1 MTENT
6 VLYTQILRVN
16 EQQQL
21 SHVTAVPTD
30 ELFSLAGLC
39 HRSKTVKAII
49 VLTELPK
56 AATARHIV
64 SQGTLPYLHV
74 HVFVHVTKYHEY
86 SNGKMSKI
94 AVYMGQMSCPQSMYM

>member
-30 ELFSLAGLC
+30 ELFPLAGLC

-56 AATARHIV
+56 AATARHNV
-64 SQGTLPYLHV
+64 SQDTLS
-74 HVFVHVTKYHEY
+74 TCTCICTCNKYHEY